1 MALYSTLVED
11 LDTTTCF
18 LLFQKKK
25 RIPQN
30 DAKPYGR
37 LTISGITIPICIR
50 KNQQLPNS
58 NSECKQNS
66 TWIRLESK
74 YSKLK

>member
-1 MALYSTLVED
+1 MCEIDEKQSLEKKNNE
-11 LDTTTCF
+11 
-18 LLFQKKK
+18 QKLK
-25 RIPQN
+25 RTKN
-30 DAKPYGR
+30 
-37 LTISGITIPICIR
+37 
-50 KNQQLPNS
+50 NQQLPNS